1 MIALGSNRMAEP
13 KSALLSRILSDDKPV
28 PVRKNQMLR
37 MSPVLTAWV
46 KAVASEKKVNMSDVV
61 EAALLLLQQ
70 QLENN

>member
-1 MIALGSNRMAEP
+1 MIALGSNRMAES
-13 KSALLSRILSDDKPV
+13 KSALLSRILSDDEPA

-37 MSPVLTAWV
+37 MSPALTAWV
-46 KAVASEKKVNMSDVV
+46 KAVASEKQVNMSDVV